1 MKTLPV
7 TAVEY
12 QSLKRENPRSR
23 VVVTAL
29 LSVLLIATIISF
41 GGQYNPSGQQHVR
54 CQHQNDARVA
64 AAA

>member
-12 QSLKRENPRSR
+12 QVLTKRNPRSR

-41 GGQYNPSGQQHVR
+41 GGQYTPSGDYNTHLKQYQR
-54 CQHQNDARVA
+54 
-64 AAA
+64 